1 MSTATRPLTYDDLAA
16 MPDDGKRYELVEGGL
31 VELTSPLRVHQE
43 LVRLLFRLLD
53 RFLDRFVEAGR
64 LGRVYV
70 APVDV
75 VLSPDNV
82 LQPDLLFIAQD
93 RLHIFNRAYVE
104 EPPDLVVEILSPST
118 GARDRTIKA
127 ELYARFGVR
136 EYWMVDPETRGLTIL
151 VLGAAGYAPSP
162 MAGDVVRSTVLPGLA
177 VNVRDLFAA
186 ID

>member
-1 MSTATRPLTYDDLAA
+1 MSTATRLTTYDDLAA
-16 MPDDGKRYELVEGGL
+16 MPDDGKRYELIEGVL
-31 VELTSPLRVHQE
+31 VELTSPLRVHA
-43 LVRLLFRLLD
+43 LLARWLFRLLD
-53 RFLDRFVEAGR
+53 REASTKG
-64 LGRVYV
+64 LGEVYF

-75 VLSPDNV
+75 VLSPTNV
-82 LQPDLLFIAQD
+82 LQPDLLFIAKD